1 MRNTTTEE
9 VRNKFISYF
18 VNKNHTYVPA
28 SPLIPHNDPSLMF
41 VNSGMV
47 QFKGVFTGQEERDYT
62 RAVSSQKSLRAGGKH
77 NDLDNVGYTARHHT
91 FFEMLGNFSFG
102 DYFKE
107 EAIHHAWNLLTK
119 EFGIPKSKL
128 YATVYHTDDEAAS
141 FWKKIAGFEDSKI
154 IKIKTNDNF
163 WSMGDTGPCGPC
175 SEIFYDHGD
184 HIPGGLPGTP
194 EQDGDRFI
202 EIWNMVFMQFE
213 QIDKDTKIELPKKS
227 IDTGMGLERI
237 AAVLQGVHDNYDI
250 DLFKE
255 IIGHAESILK
265 VKDQDEARFSY
276 RVIADHLRSCS
287 FLIADGVMP
296 SNEGRGYVLRR
307 IMRRAMRHAHQLGTK
322 DPLMYRLLP
331 KLIELMGAAYPELKR
346 AEDMLSEI
354 LKQEEIRFKTT
365 LDRGLKLLDDETAHL
380 TEGSELSGKVAF
392 KLYDTY
398 GFPLD
403 LTEDI
408 LKKKQ
413 ILVDTAGFND
423 QMLEQKDRA
432 RKSWVG
438 SGETK
443 VDNIWFNI
451 KNEFG
456 STEFLGYT
464 FDTLEAKILALVQD
478 NNSVDEISNQGDK
491 FLLVSNQTPFY
502 GESGGQM
509 GDIGIIESERAKVKV
524 VDTLKYLGG
533 LHVHV
538 CILDEGSIRLGEDVK
553 LHINLRHRKNLKSHH
568 SATHILHTVLK
579 ERLGKHITQK
589 GSFVA
594 PDRLR
599 FDFNHPTSLSLQE
612 IHSIEDK
619 VNQIITDNS
628 KVDTALMSTDEAIAS
643 GATALF
649 GEKYDL
655 EVRVVSMGSY
665 QADGS
670 AYSFELCGG
679 THVARTG
686 DIGAF
691 KIVSESA
698 IAAGVRR
705 IEAVCGEFAGKI
717 ARENEALLVELA
729 DILKSTRFELPV
741 KVNSLMIARKE
752 LEKELNALK
761 AAELNLNSDIISK
774 EAVSFNRG
782 RFIYRLVENI
792 DPKTLRAAAE
802 QLSLKDNTLIVV
814 FVSKILDKLSIT
826 VALHKN
832 ISIKFNA
839 ADIAKKLSH
848 FLGGAGGGGA
858 PTLAQAG
865 GIEISKLTQLPH
877 IIKEIVEN

>member
-1 MRNTTTEE
+1 MSKLLTED
-9 VRNKFISYF
+9 VRNKFIDYF
-18 VNKNHTYVPA
+18 VSENHTHVPA

-47 QFKGVFTGQEERDYT
+47 QFKGVFTGQEERNYV

-107 EAIHHAWNLLTK
+107 EAIHHSWNLLTK
-119 EFGIPKSKL
+119 EFGISKDKL
-128 YATVYHTDDEAAS
+128 YATVYHTDNEAAS
-141 FWKKIAGFEDSKI
+141 FWKKIAGLDESRI

-163 WSMGDTGPCGPC
+163 WSVGDTGPCGPC

-213 QIDKDTKIELPKKS
+213 QIDKDTRIELPKKS

-237 AAVLQGVHDNYDI
+237 SAVLQGVHDNYDI

-265 VKDQDEARFSY
+265 VKVEGEAKFSY

-307 IMRRAMRHAHQLGTK
+307 IMRRAMRHAHQLGAR
-322 DPLMYRLLP
+322 DPLMYKLLP
-331 KLIELMGAAYPELKR
+331 RLIELMGTAYPELKR
-346 AEDMLSEI
+346 AEDFVSEI

-423 QMLEQKDRA
+423 QMLEQKERA

-438 SGETK
+438 SGESK

-478 NNSVDEISNQGDK
+478 NNSVNEVLNQGDK

-509 GDIGIIESERAKVKV
+509 GDTGTIESEGAKVKV

-538 CILDEGSIRLGEDVK
+538 CILEEGSIKLGEDVK
-553 LHINLRHRKNLKSHH
+553 LHINLNHRKNLKSHH

-579 ERLGKHITQK
+579 EKLGKHITQK
-589 GSFVA
+589 GSLVA

-599 FDFNHPTSLSLQE
+599 FDFNHPNSLTTAE

-665 QADGS
+665 QTDGS

-705 IEAVCGEFAGKI
+705 IEAVCGEFASKI
-717 ARENEALLVELA
+717 ARENETLLVELA
-729 DILKSTRFELPV
+729 DILKSTKLELPV
-741 KVNSLMIARKE
+741 KVSSLMVARKE

-761 AAELNLNSDIISK
+761 AAELNLSSDIISK
-774 EAVSFNRG
+774 EAVSFNGG

-792 DPKTLRAAAE
+792 DPKTLRTTAE

-814 FVSKILDKLSIT
+814 FVSKLPDKLSIT

-832 ISIKFNA
+832 ISAKFNA

-848 FLGGAGGGGA
+848 FLGGAGGGGGL
-858 PTLAQAG
+858 TLAQAG
-865 GIEISKLTQLPH
+865 GVEASKLTQLPH